1 MSGQIVVLTGDLGS
15 GKTTTC
21 LQFAEQVTGQGLDCA
36 GIVCPARFAGQRKAG
51 IDLLDLR
58 TKERRPL
65 AEADEQPAAL
75 RTGMYRFEV
84 DTIAW
89 GMTCLESACPCD
101 GLIIDELGPLELER
115 GAGWTNALDILRAG
129 QFRLAV
135 VVVRPRL
142 VDTFRM
148 FVGTTEKSPIVLHK
162 NPGDDATA
170 ALLNLLP

>member
-21 LQFAEQVTGQGLDCA
+21 LQFAEHVAEQGLDCA
-36 GIVCPARFAGQRKAG
+36 GVVCPARFDGIRKAG
-51 IDLLDLR
+51 FDLLDLR

-65 AEADEQPAAL
+65 AEADEQPASL
-75 RTGMYRFEV
+75 RTGMYRFDV
-84 DTIAW
+84 NTMAW
-89 GMTCLESACPCD
+89 GMTCLESACPCHL
-101 GLIIDELGPLELER
+101 LIIDELGPLELER

-142 VDTFRM
+142 VDTFRTL
-148 FVGTTEKSPIVLHK
+148 VGTTGKSPLVLRK
-162 NPGDDATA
+162 NPGDDLTA
-170 ALLNLLP
+170 ALLDLLY